1 MRLRASFKMKEYL
14 PSYPLGSGVISAML
28 KWPQRIFLG
37 LSLLL
42 LATSAAPAGLPL
54 NLKGVPTLA
63 PMLLQV
69 TPAVVNISVITRSPM
84 EDNPLFRDPLFRRFF
99 NIPDGQ
105 SQGEQSAGS
114 GVIVDR
120 ARGYVLTNNH
130 VINNAQEIV
139 VTLKDRR
146 ALKARLI
153 GTDPGTDIAVL
164 KIEAQNLAELKF
176 GDSDAMNVG
185 DFVVAIGNP
194 FGIGQTVTSG
204 IVSALGRTGLGI
216 EGYEDFIQT
225 DASINPGNSGGALV
239 SLSGELI
246 GINTAI
252 IGPSG
257 SSAGI
262 GFAVP
267 SNMVRKVME
276 QIIRFGEVRRG
287 RVGVTTQDMTH
298 ELAQSLAA
306 GSPDGAVVVQI
317 EPGSPAEKAGLK
329 PRDIVTS
336 INGKS
341 VRGSADLRNRM
352 GLIPVGEEV
361 ELQVQRGGKP
371 LSLRLRIAELFT
383 MTEIP
388 GEAVPQLA
396 GVRVSNIERGMPAY
410 GMVEGAIITRIEPNS
425 PGAKTGL
432 RPGDVL
438 YGVNR
443 NRVRSTTELLA
454 ALRKSERPLRIL
466 LLRGDSRLTLT
477 LH

>member
-1 MRLRASFKMKEYL
+1 MRTNLHCLSAECFATRLRTVLA
-14 PSYPLGSGVISAML
+14 
-28 KWPQRIFLG
+28 
-37 LSLLL
+37 LLIL
-42 LATSAAPAGLPL
+42 FAPPCAPAAMPL

-63 PMLLQV
+63 PMLAQV
-69 TPAVVNISVITRSPM
+69 TPAVVNISVITRAPM

-99 NIPDGQ
+99 NIPDTP
-105 SQGEQSAGS
+105 SRGEQSAGS

-120 ARGYVLTNNH
+120 ARGYVITNNH
-130 VINNAQEIV
+130 VINNAQEVV

-164 KIEAQNLAELKF
+164 KIDAPDLAELKF
-176 GDSDAMNVG
+176 GDSDVMNVG

-204 IVSALGRTGLGI
+204 IVSALGRTGLGL

-239 SLSGELI
+239 NLSGELI

-267 SNMVRKVME
+267 SNMLRTVME

-287 RVGVTTQDMTH
+287 RVGVVTQDMTH

-306 GSPDGAVVVQI
+306 GSADGAVVITV
-317 EPGSPAEKAGLK
+317 EPGSPADKAGLK

-336 INGKS
+336 VNGKA

-361 ELQVQRGGKP
+361 ELRVRRGARP
-371 LSLRLRIAELFT
+371 LSLRVRIGELFT

-396 GVRVSNIERGMPAY
+396 GVRVSNIESGMPAH
-410 GMVEGAIITRIEPNS
+410 GIVEGAIITRIEPNT

-438 YGVNR
+438 YAVNR
-443 NRVRSTTELLA
+443 SRVRSVAELLA
-454 ALRKSERPLRIL
+454 ALPQAERPLRIF

-477 LH
+477 IR

>member
-1 MRLRASFKMKEYL
+1 MRLRFVLALLM
-14 PSYPLGSGVISAML
+14 
-28 KWPQRIFLG
+28 
-37 LSLLL
+37 LLL
-42 LATSAAPAGLPL
+42 PPCARASLPL
-54 NLKGVPTLA
+54 NLKGVPTFA
-63 PMLLQV
+63 PMLAQV
-69 TPAVVNISVITRSPM
+69 TPAVVNISVVTRSPM

-99 NIPDGQ
+99 NIPDQ
-105 SQGEQSAGS
+105 STREQSAGS

-130 VINNAQEIV
+130 VINNAQEVV

-146 ALKARLI
+146 TLKAQLV

-164 KIEAQNLAELKF
+164 KIEAHNLAELKF

-239 SLSGELI
+239 NLAGELI

-267 SNMVRKVME
+267 SNMVRTVMQ

-287 RVGVTTQDMTH
+287 RVGVVTQDMTH

-306 GSPDGAVVVQI
+306 GSADGAVVVKI

-336 INGKS
+336 VNGRP
-341 VRGSADLRNRM
+341 VRGSADMRNRM
-352 GLIPVGEEV
+352 GLIPVGEDV
-361 ELQVQRGGKP
+361 ELRVQRGGRP
-371 LSLRLRIAELFT
+371 VTLRLRIAELYT

-396 GVRVSNIERGMPAY
+396 GVRVSNIEPGTPLH
-410 GMVEGAIITRIEPNS
+410 GMVEGVIITRIEPNT
-425 PGAKTGL
+425 PGAQTGL
-432 RPGDVL
+432 RPGDVI

-443 NRVRSTTELLA
+443 SRVRSTAELFA
-454 ALRKSERPLRIL
+454 ALRQAERPLRIF

-477 LH
+477 LR

>member
-1 MRLRASFKMKEYL
+1 MRV
-14 PSYPLGSGVISAML
+14 PSVS
-28 KWPQRIFLG
+28 
-37 LSLLL
+37 SLLL
-42 LATSAAPAGLPL
+42 LLLLAAPAAPAALPFDGKGL
-54 NLKGVPTLA
+54 PTLA
-63 PMLLQV
+63 PMLAQV
-69 TPAVVNISVITRSPM
+69 TPAVVNISVVTRSPM

-99 NIPDGQ
+99 NIPERP
-105 SQGEQSAGS
+105 SREQSAGS

-130 VINNAQEIV
+130 VINNAQEVV

-146 ALKARLI
+146 ALKARLV

-164 KIEAQNLAELKF
+164 KIDAHNLAELKF
-176 GDSDAMNVG
+176 GDSDVMNVG

-239 SLSGELI
+239 NLAGELI

-267 SNMVRKVME
+267 SNMVRSVMQ

-287 RVGVTTQDMTH
+287 RVGVVTQDMTH

-306 GSPDGAVVVQI
+306 GSADGAVVVKV
-317 EPGSPAEKAGLK
+317 EPGSPADKAGLK
-329 PRDIVTS
+329 PRDIVTGVS
-336 INGKS
+336 GKP
-341 VRGSADLRNRM
+341 VRGAADLRNRM

-361 ELQVQRGGKP
+361 ELQVQRGGRP

-396 GVRVSNIERGMPAY
+396 GVRVSNIEPGMPAY
-410 GMVEGAIITRIEPNS
+410 GIVEGAMVTRIEPDS

-443 NRVRSTTELLA
+443 SRARSVPELLA
-454 ALRKSERPLRIL
+454 ALRQAERPLRIF

-477 LH
+477 LR